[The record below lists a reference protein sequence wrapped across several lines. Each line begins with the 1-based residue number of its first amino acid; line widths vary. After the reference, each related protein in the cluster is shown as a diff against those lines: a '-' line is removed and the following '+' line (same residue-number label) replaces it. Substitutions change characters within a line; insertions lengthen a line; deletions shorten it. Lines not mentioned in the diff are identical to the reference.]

1 MKSPTEKT
9 RELQNKIDKIRE
21 KLGRF
26 ATMKQIKEELKK
38 QGK

>member
-1 MKSPTEKT
+1 MKTPTENAK
-9 RELQNKIDKIRE
+9 ELQTKIDKMRE

-38 QGK
+38 QEK